1 MKVVKAAEVNMKDL
15 LQRRAKL
22 ERTKEKVQEIID
34 LVKHKGDSAIFELTA
49 KFDKVELKT
58 IQVSQKEI
66 DEAVARVPENVKEAL
81 HVCIDNVRKFHMSL
95 RENPPEFRGEGIELG
110 RLFVPLDSVGIY
122 VPGGKANYPSTVI
135 MASIPARAAGVK
147 TIVVCTPP
155 DKDGKVSDVVLAA
168 AQMCGINLIFKV
180 GGAQAIA
187 AMAYG
192 TQTVPKVQKIVGPGS
207 MFVVAA
213 KELVRNDVGVDFM
226 AGPSEIVIIA
236 DESAN
241 PAFVAADMLA
251 QAEHDED
258 AFVVTIVDSEAL
270 AKKVNEEVIKQM
282 EEVPKKAIAS
292 KSLEKNGQII
302 VVKDLDEAMHI
313 SNEIAPEHLSLNVR
327 SPRKLLE
334 KVKSAGSVF
343 LGDYSAVAAGDYCT
357 GPNHILPTGGGAR
370 AISGLSVDDFFKKIY
385 YQNVSK
391 EELRK
396 LSKTVM
402 TMAHVEGLDAHALS
416 IERRLEKIHV
426 AHPPEK
432 PNGKPKDK

>member
-1 MKVVKAAEVNMKDL
+1 MKIVKAADVNMKEF
-15 LQRRAKL
+15 LQRRVKL
-22 ERTKEKVQEIID
+22 EKTKEKVQEIVE
-34 LVKHKGDSAIFELTA
+34 LVKHKGDAAIFELTA
-49 KFDKVELKT
+49 KFDKVELKVL
-58 IQVSQKEI
+58 QVNQKEI
-66 DEAVARVPENVKEAL
+66 DEAMARVPDNVKDAL
-81 HVCIDNVRKFHMSL
+81 RVCIENVRKFHMSL
-95 RENPPEFRGEGIELG
+95 RENPLEFRGEGIELG
-110 RLFVPLDSVGIY
+110 RLFVPMDTVGIY

-135 MASIPARAAGVK
+135 MASIPARTAGVK

-155 DKDGKVSDVVLAA
+155 DKDGKVSDVVLVA
-168 AQMCGINLIFKV
+168 AQMCGVSLIFKV

-207 MFVVAA
+207 MYVVAA

-236 DESAN
+236 DETAN

-258 AFVVTIVDSEAL
+258 AFVVAIADSESL
-270 AKKVNEEVIKQM
+270 AKKINEEVTLQM
-282 EEVPKKAIAS
+282 VEVPKKVIAT
-292 KSLEKNGQII
+292 KSLEKNGLII
-302 VVKDLDEAMHI
+302 VVKDLDEAMYI

-343 LGDYSAVAAGDYCT
+343 MGDYSAVAAGDYCT

-370 AISGLSVDDFFKKIY
+370 AISGLSVDDFLKKIY

-396 LSKTVM
+396 LSKTVI

-416 IERRLEKIHV
+416 IERRLEKVHV
-426 AHPPEK
+426 VHPPEK
-432 PNGKPKDK
+432 PNGKPKEK

>member
-1 MKVVKAAEVNMKDL
+1 MKIVKAADVNMKEF

-22 ERTKEKVQEIID
+22 EKTKEKVQELID
-34 LVKHKGDSAIFELTA
+34 LVKHKGDAALFELTA
-49 KFDKVELKT
+49 KFDKVELKVL
-58 IQVSQKEI
+58 QVGQKEI
-66 DEAVARVPENVKEAL
+66 DEAVARIPGDVKDAL
-81 HVCIDNVRKFHMSL
+81 KVCIENVRKFHMSL

-110 RLFVPLDSVGIY
+110 RIFVPMDTVGIY

-135 MASIPARAAGVK
+135 MASIPAKAAGVK
-147 TIVVCTPP
+147 TIVICTPP

-168 AQMCGINLIFKV
+168 AQMCGIGQIFKV

-226 AGPSEIVIIA
+226 AGPSEIVIVA
-236 DESAN
+236 DETAD

-258 AFVVTIVDSEAL
+258 AFVVAITDSDSL
-270 AKKVNEEVIKQM
+270 AKKINEEVTKQM
-282 EEVPKKAIAS
+282 EQVPKKAIAS
-292 KSLEKNGQII
+292 KSLEKNGAII
-302 VVKDLDEAMHI
+302 VVKDMDEAMHI

-357 GPNHILPTGGGAR
+357 GPNHILPTGGSAR
-370 AISGLSVDDFFKKIY
+370 AISGLSVEDFLKKIY

-391 EELRK
+391 DELRK

-416 IERRLEKIHV
+416 IERRLEKAHV
-426 AHPPEK
+426 VHPPEK